1 WPEPQSRHCGA
12 LVQAA
17 SPGRAVHGEW
27 TVSTLPRA
35 IAKLHNRAFVR
46 PQIEAAAHRLLR
58 PISRGWY
65 EPPPNPLPGTQT
77 CGDPCA
83 GKIERNEELLAFVFA
98 RKNQKIA
105 VGTDTPIAAERQR
118 RTFATQID
126 QTPVEPVHRR
136 VIASLSEDVI
146 LIQRAA

>member
-1 WPEPQSRHCGA
+1 MIR
-12 LVQAA
+12 
-17 SPGRAVHGEW
+17 
-27 TVSTLPRA
+27 
-35 IAKLHNRAFVR
+35 
-46 PQIEAAAHRLLR
+46 AAAQFLAGR
-58 PISRGWY
+58 
-65 EPPPNPLPGTQT
+65 QT
-77 CGDPCA
+77 CGDRCA